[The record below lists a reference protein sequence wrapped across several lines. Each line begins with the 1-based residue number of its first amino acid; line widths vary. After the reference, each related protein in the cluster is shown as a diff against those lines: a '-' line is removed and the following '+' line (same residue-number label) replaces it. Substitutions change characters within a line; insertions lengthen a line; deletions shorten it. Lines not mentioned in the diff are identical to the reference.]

1 MQLTLAPLVGAI
13 AGGNCVVVKP
23 GSYAVE
29 SSHAMARAIAK
40 HLDPSCIRV
49 VEVSSCW
56 YCLFI
61 LCDC

>member
-13 AGGNCVVVKP
+13 AAGNCVVIKP

-40 HLDPSCIRV
+40 HLDPACIRV
-49 VEVSSCW
+49 VEVSLLM
-56 YCLFI
+56 YDFTLF
-61 LCDC
+61 